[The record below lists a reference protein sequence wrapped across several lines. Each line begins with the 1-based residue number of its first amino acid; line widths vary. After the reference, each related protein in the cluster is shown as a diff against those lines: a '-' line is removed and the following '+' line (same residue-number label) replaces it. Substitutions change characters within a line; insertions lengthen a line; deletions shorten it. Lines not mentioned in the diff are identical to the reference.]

1 MRAAANFNH
10 EPENNDATT
19 QTARLKAAENDLA
32 RTFRDHLTP
41 EAVVAIIALLQPA
54 DNYRDGTPANERA
67 LNQVDWFR
75 DTLLEMIGVDE
86 FNALINEVGL

>member
-1 MRAAANFNH
+1 MAKRKPLDRRFTSH
-10 EPENNDATT
+10 GDL
-19 QTARLKAAENDLA
+19 LKAAEKDIT

-54 DNYRDGTPANERA
+54 DNYCDGTPTNERA

-86 FNALINEVGL
+86 FNQLINEVGL